1 MQREE
6 EAHSGVSRR
15 CQGVSVR
22 RVALSVNTMY
32 TIYTYKNV
40 TKEVEGA
47 GRGYRMGDKE
57 KYVCYIDNVT

>member
-1 MQREE
+1 
-6 EAHSGVSRR
+6 
-15 CQGVSVR
+15 
-22 RVALSVNTMY
+22 MY